1 MQRGEVRHGGCE
13 VSRAGG
19 TNRVHT
25 AGTGRRGVTGG
36 VAGGNG
42 QIMKP
47 DDEDRSLGAERLLVT
62 EGEVRSQA
70 AAAQPHASRD
80 SWRRG
85 SEGWELKEAEG
96 GG

>member
-1 MQRGEVRHGGCE
+1 MMR
-13 VSRAGG
+13 
-19 TNRVHT
+19 
-25 AGTGRRGVTGG
+25 
-36 VAGGNG
+36 
-42 QIMKP
+42 I
-47 DDEDRSLGAERLLVT
+47 DLLGHSERLLVT

-96 GG
+96 GKSDGW